1 MVDGTERQAVG
12 PAAAEVGDVNVLHE
26 EERIQ
31 KSIMFITSVLKPV
44 RLPLLLSPLFKQVY
58 KQMCKSSNTLHV
70 FTDYYKKSTSKY
82 NLFKMSK

>member
-31 KSIMFITSVLKPV
+31 KSIMFITSVLNRSINKCAKAQTHYTCSQIIRRKAKCLKPERV
-44 RLPLLLSPLFKQVY
+44 VS
-58 KQMCKSSNTLHV
+58 
-70 FTDYYKKSTSKY
+70 
-82 NLFKMSK
+82 